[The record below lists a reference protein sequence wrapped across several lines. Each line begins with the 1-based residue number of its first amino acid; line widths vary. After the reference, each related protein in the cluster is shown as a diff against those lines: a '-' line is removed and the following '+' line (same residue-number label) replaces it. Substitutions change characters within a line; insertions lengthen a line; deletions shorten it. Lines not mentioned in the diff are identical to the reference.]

1 MNGYLS
7 RKRVIG
13 ADSGITL
20 VISVYFGN
28 RKLSAVCNAGM
39 SSISVWL
46 LSISVWLSS
55 ISVWLLSGSTFSESS
70 IDKWKISS
78 NLSVTLARV
87 FGEICVAVPIAIL
100 KVIHEYFKWWDTY
113 SCFSLT
119 NILSGKK

>member
-13 ADSGITL
+13 ADSGMTL

-28 RKLSAVCNAGM
+28 RKLSAVCNTG
-39 SSISVWL
+39 I
-46 LSISVWLSS
+46 SS

-70 IDKWKISS
+70 IDKWNISS

-87 FGEICVAVPIAIL
+87 FGEICVAVPIALL